1 MKNKGVTYLLLAVV
15 CAIWGIIIFR
25 IIKGMSGDEEINTV
39 NNTQTF
45 TSNDKAEETYDIIAS
60 YRDPFL
66 GGIRQSYSQNES
78 SSSSTPQIKPTKP
91 KTVIAKPITPALPP
105 IPPVVIDWSF
115 IHFKGLISNKG
126 GKAVG
131 IVSINGNEHIIKAND
146 QIGEVKITAL
156 NKDSVSVV
164 YKGLKHGVRR

>member
-25 IIKGMSGDEEINTV
+25 IIKGMSGDEEQNIS
-39 NNTQTF
+39 NNSQTY

-66 GGIRQSYSQNES
+66 GGVSQSFSQNES
-78 SSSSTPQIKPTKP
+78 SPEIKREKP
-91 KTVIAKPITPALPP
+91 KTVIAKPTTPALPP
-105 IPPVVIDWSF
+105 SPAVVIDWSF

-131 IVSINGNEHIIKAND
+131 IVSINGNEHLVKNND
-146 QIGEVKITAL
+146 RLSDVKIL
-156 NKDSVSVV
+156 SVSKDSILIQ
-164 YKGLKHGVRR
+164 YKGLVKGIRK

>member
-1 MKNKGVTYLLLAVV
+1 MKNKGVTYLLLVIV

-39 NNTQTF
+39 NNSQTF
-45 TSNDKAEETYDIIAS
+45 TSNDKAEETYNIIAS

-66 GGIRQSYSQNES
+66 GGIRQVYSHSEQS
-78 SSSSTPQIKPTKP
+78 ASSTTQTRVVKP

-105 IPPVVIDWSF
+105 TPAVVIDWSF

-131 IVSINGNEHIIKAND
+131 IVSINGNEHIITAND
-146 QIGEVKITAL
+146 QVGDVKITAL